1 MGALFPQRSRYLSI
15 YLANFCVS
23 GVATQWYFYRREKR
37 QLIQV
42 QKPFVNLFRFHWGS
56 VLGCALLTATLY
68 VFDYILDFILVII
81 FDNSEHGLSQRSRQP

>member
-68 VFDYILDFILVII
+68 VFDYILDFILVSI